1 MRNGGTCILRDDM
14 ANILNLYQKAD
25 VFVLATPVYFYGISA
40 RMKTS
45 IDRIYPIWKHLGKK
59 DVYYTISAGL
69 GKDIVEKSLGDL
81 DGFVEYLEEYIIEGR
96 LYATEVMDAGLVK
109 DQDIYTSL

>member
-45 IDRIYPIWKHLGKK
+45 IDRIYPIWQHLGKK

-69 GKDIVEKSLGDL
+69 GKDIVEKIIRRSRWFCRTFRRIYNRGKTLCDRSHGCRSSK
-81 DGFVEYLEEYIIEGR
+81 GSRYI
-96 LYATEVMDAGLVK
+96 
-109 DQDIYTSL
+109 

>member
-45 IDRIYPIWKHLGKK
+45 IDRIYPI
-59 DVYYTISAGL
+59 
-69 GKDIVEKSLGDL
+69 
-81 DGFVEYLEEYIIEGR
+81 
-96 LYATEVMDAGLVK
+96 
-109 DQDIYTSL
+109 